1 MSILES
7 SSFRRL
13 LDKRL
18 NKVSDD
24 RMEFNELISMIPKL
38 ANQMTS
44 ESAYDE
50 FMSVSGVPDIPEF
63 NGQLTSLSMGPGWL
77 KRIESKEYAGQI
89 VAQRKLMDDKKF
101 NVLDDYAAGLMD
113 AFYRVKEKKFVN
125 IFNNATSVAFD
136 FMTINE
142 EGKPLAST
150 THLTRIPGVS
160 TATGFSN
167 YSTTALNKTN
177 VAASRILLRQ
187 FRTDIGERYQAGE
200 RMALLVPDN
209 LEFKALELVGTDKG
223 LDSAEGTKN
232 VQQNRYEVI
241 VYPRM
246 SDASTTAWAL
256 VDLNMMKKHLLFIN
270 RINPETKRMVSDWA
284 TYAYMQAIYGRFACG
299 WLNWRW
305 IVWNAP

>member
-18 NKVSDD
+18 SKVSDD
-24 RMEFNELISMIPKL
+24 RMEFNELNSMIPKL
-38 ANQMTS
+38 FNEMTS

-50 FMSVSGVPDIPEF
+50 FMSVTGVPDIPEF
-63 NGQLTSLSMGPGWL
+63 NGQLTSLTMGPGWL
-77 KRIESKEYAGQI
+77 KRIETKEYAAQI
-89 VAQRKLMDDKKF
+89 VAQRKLLDDKKF
-101 NVLDDYAAGLMD
+101 NVLEDFASGLMD
-113 AFYRVKEKKFVN
+113 SFYRVKEKKAVN
-125 IFNNATSVAFD
+125 VFNNATSIAFD

-160 TATGFSN
+160 TSTGFSN
-167 YSTTALNKTN
+167 YGTGALNKTN
-177 VAASRILLRQ
+177 VAAGRIAMRQ
-187 FRTDIGERYQAGE
+187 YRTDIGERYQPGE
-200 RMALLVPDN
+200 SLALLVPDN
-209 LEFKALELVGTDKG
+209 LEFKALELVGTEKG

-232 VQQNRYEVI
+232 VHQNRYQVI

-256 VDLNMMKKHLLFIN
+256 VDMTMMKRYLLFVN
-270 RINPETKRMVSDWA
+270 RVIPETKRMVSDWA

-299 WLNWRW
+299 WLNWRF
-305 IVWNAP
+305 IYWNAP